1 MRFRIPRTHDTKEN
15 EEEWKNDYSD
25 YGRAVF
31 PYTSD
36 AMVSCLFDDVN
47 AEDEKESY
55 VSNVY
60 IYIFFFLSK
69 EKGQYILLKGFDYN
83 KKCFDGK

>member
-1 MRFRIPRTHDTKEN
+1 MEKRLFGLRSRCIPVHI
-15 EEEWKNDYSD
+15 
-25 YGRAVF
+25 GRNGIVF
-31 PYTSD
+31 VD
-36 AMVSCLFDDVN
+36 GVN